1 MLKFLKY
8 TFSAPFYPKIGQ
20 DFVISEQLAR

>member
-8 TFSAPFYPKIGQ
+8 TFYPLFYPKIGQ